1 MRRRNR
7 NELDPTNNSDIDG
20 TDWSVE
26 TVQKMTALTRN
37 KARLLSVMAILSL
50 AACSYA
56 PTNPVAGSAGNPVF
70 AEPLVRSED
79 KLVPR
84 DQATLI
90 FVRPGKPTVSGTEI
104 PLNVYVNERF
114 LSSLLPGGFVEHRNC
129 PGQVEVAAV
138 FDDARI
144 RHLGQNGHETVV
156 PLEAGKTYFFKVE
169 SVGTSTDVKL
179 TPISADQVF
188 LEEYRRQAHVLPRAP
203 NCVNAPAA
211 PVPVSS
217 GMSAMPAP
225 VAASAG
231 SMDTSTVNAPLESW
245 RAAWEA
251 GDFAA
256 YTGFYAPDFKGTLKS
271 HQQWLAFRRARLNN
285 QQKKVGIEDLSVSSS
300 KDAIIT
306 DFKQIY
312 HSKEYNDDV
321 QKRLLWKNIGGQ
333 PKIVE
338 ETATPAK

>member
-1 MRRRNR
+1 MRVFNKIKQQ
-7 NELDPTNNSDIDG
+7 PTNNSDIDG

-26 TVQKMTALTRN
+26 TVQNLTAVTRN
-37 KARLLSVMAILSL
+37 KARLLSVIAILTI
-50 AACSYA
+50 AACSSS
-56 PTNPVAGSAGNPVF
+56 PSNPVAGSNGNPVF

-90 FVRPGKPTVSGTEI
+90 FVRPGTPTFTGTEL

-144 RHLGQNGHETVV
+144 RHLGKDGHEILV

-169 SVGTSTDVKL
+169 NVGTSSDVKL
-179 TPISADQVF
+179 TPISADKVF

-203 NCVNAPAA
+203 NCVNAEAAPAPTTAGMAMTAA
-211 PVPVSS
+211 PVVAPVSTLETNS
-217 GMSAMPAP
+217 
-225 VAASAG
+225 VL
-231 SMDTSTVNAPLESW
+231 APLESW

-251 GDFAA
+251 GDFAS
-256 YTGFYAPDFKGTLKS
+256 YSGFYAPDFKGTLKN
-271 HQQWLAFRRARLNN
+271 HQEWLAFRRMRLNN
-285 QQKKVGIEDLSVSSS
+285 LQKKVAVENLAVSTSNGT
-300 KDAIIT
+300 IIT

-312 HSKEYNDDV
+312 HSSKFNDDV
-321 QKRLLWKNIGGQ
+321 QKRLVWKNIGGQ
-333 PKIVE
+333 PKIIE
-338 ETATPAK
+338 EIATPLK